1 MAQQYAGTW
10 VKVEAMQDDQG
21 SSEGQIPEESG
32 SGADGAD
39 SGHGTGDQASPGP
52 TNAASAGPGDADHGS
67 ADAGQPAADPA
78 DGGSPGPFPARPG
91 QAGADVAGRDLP
103 GPGQPRPF
111 YGTRGYPAPGYGPPG
126 SGAGYGPPASDPGYG
141 RSGPGYG
148 SGQPGQGY
156 GQSDPSFDQPAPG
169 YLMSA
174 GGYGGPPDPGHGA
187 RGSGQD
193 YGQPGYGYTTPR
205 GYPGGYGQSGGYY
218 PAPGTRARRRRT
230 LLTYVT
236 VAVVAAALGAGVT
249 GLAINTSPAGGS
261 PSGGQRANPGPNG
274 GLPGDGTSGAK
285 ISGATKRAVVNAVK
299 PGLVDISS
307 NLQYQ
312 GSQAAATGMVISSDG
327 LVLTN
332 NHVITGTTQ
341 LSANVLTTHRRYAA
355 KWLGYDATDDVA
367 VIKLIGA
374 RNLKTVPLGNSDTV
388 GLGDRVIAIGNAYG
402 AGRLPAV
409 VGKITGKNRTITASD
424 SGAATKET
432 LHGMLQTN
440 AGIVQ
445 GDSGGPLAST
455 SGRVIGMDTAAATGS
470 FGSTTQNVGF
480 AIPINKA
487 LRIARQIISGKPGP
501 NVQIGSTGFMGVL
514 VPAGQA
520 STATSPVEQRNR
532 QLKQDQGASGFP
544 AQPSAPFCLQNQESA
559 GVPSRVAPVAS
570 GALIIGELCSTPAQ
584 RAGIIAGDV
593 ITSVGGQKIDSPKQL
608 TGVMMGFKPGSWVNV
623 TWVDVNGQQHT
634 GKLRLVQAPPR

>member
-1 MAQQYAGTW
+1 
-10 VKVEAMQDDQG
+10 MQDDQG
-21 SSEGQIPEESG
+21 SSEGQTPEESG
-32 SGADGAD
+32 SGARGAD
-39 SGHGTGDQASPGP
+39 RDHGPGDQASPGQ
-52 TNAASAGPGDADHGS
+52 ASAGSADRGFADPGS
-67 ADAGQPAADPA
+67 ADPRRPTAGPA
-78 DGGSPGPFPARPG
+78 DAGSAGSSQSPPSHAGGDTGHG
-91 QAGADVAGRDLP
+91 LP

-111 YGTRGYPAPGYGPPG
+111 YDTPGYGAPGYGPPG
-126 SGAGYGPPASDPGYG
+126 SDQGPSQP
-141 RSGPGYG
+141 GPGYG
-148 SGQPGQGY
+148 GGYGQPGQGY
-156 GQSDPSFDQPAPG
+156 APPDPSSGPPAPG
-169 YLMSA
+169 DWMSA
-174 GGYGGPPDPGHGA
+174 GGYGPPGHGYGA

-193 YGQPGYGYTTPR
+193 YGQPGYGYTTPL
-205 GYPGGYGQSGGYY
+205 GYPGGYGQAGGYY

-236 VAVVAAALGAGVT
+236 VAVVAAALGASVT
-249 GLAINTSPAGGS
+249 GLALHTSRPSAGGS
-261 PSGGQRANPGPNG
+261 PSGGQRANPGPFG
-274 GLPGDGTSGAK
+274 GLPGGGTSGAK
-285 ISGATKRAVVNAVK
+285 ISAATKRAVVNAVK

-312 GSQAAATGMVISSDG
+312 GSQAAATGMVISSNG

-332 NHVITGTTQ
+332 NHVITDTTQ
-341 LSANVLTTHRRYAA
+341 LSANVLTTHHRYVA

-374 RNLKTVPLGNSDTV
+374 HNLKTVPLGNSDTV
-388 GLGDRVIAIGNAYG
+388 RLGDRVIAIGNAYG

-409 VGKITGKNRTITASD
+409 VGKITGTNRTITASD

-445 GDSGGPLAST
+445 GDSGGPLANT
-455 SGRVIGMDTAAATGS
+455 SGKVIGMDTAAATGS

-487 LRIARQIISGKPGP
+487 LRIARQIISGKPTP

-520 STATSPVEQRNR
+520 STATNPVDQRNR
-532 QLKQDQGASGFP
+532 QFKQDQGASGFP
-544 AQPSAPFCLQNQESA
+544 AQPSAPFCLQNQQSA

-570 GALIIGELCSTPAQ
+570 GALIIGELCNTPAQ

-593 ITSVGGQKIDSPKQL
+593 ITSVGGKKIDSPKQL
-608 TGVMMGFKPGSWVNV
+608 TGVMIGFKPGTTVVV
-623 TWVDVNGQQHT
+623 TWVDVNGRQHT
-634 GKLRLVQAPPR
+634 GKLDLVQAPPH